1 MQDNIKIEANLIDVL
16 GEVEG
21 GALMSCNLEINGQSW
36 DTIYWVQE
44 SGVGVLTFSD
54 ELLNKLGIQSEE
66 DISWYA
72 DLISKLDS
80 SISDKKSLIKAAREL
95 GNIEEIKSDNDIGNI
110 EDTQNEA

>member
-72 DLISKLDS
+72 DLITKLDG